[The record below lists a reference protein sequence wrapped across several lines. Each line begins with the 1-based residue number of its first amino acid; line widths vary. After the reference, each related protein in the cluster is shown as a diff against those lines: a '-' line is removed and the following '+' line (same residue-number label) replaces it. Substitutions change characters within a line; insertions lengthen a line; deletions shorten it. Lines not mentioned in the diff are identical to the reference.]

1 MSTLPGKTTYH
12 HGNLKPALLAAAL
25 KEVAS
30 EGPDGFSL
38 RGVARRA
45 GVSAPAVYR
54 HFKDKDDLLSAVA
67 SEATQRLTAQV
78 AEAHAHA
85 ADHPLAKFRA
95 TGIAIVRF
103 ATANP
108 EHFRVLCLPGL
119 AKKRD
124 SYAEDRRQILAA
136 QEQGLITAAPV
147 DAVMLAAHAMVTGLA
162 HMIVEGQLGP
172 VDDARATELAT
183 SVTHVLGVGLVPR
196 AEDLDDSFT
205 GTVVRGKK
213 KRSKT

>member
-1 MSTLPGKTTYH
+1 MPSKTAYH
-12 HGNLKPALLAAAL
+12 HGNLKPALIAAAL
-25 KEVAS
+25 KEIAR

-54 HFKDKDDLLSAVA
+54 HFKDKDDLLAAVA
-67 SEATQRLTAQV
+67 ADASQRLTAQI

-85 ADHPLAKFRA
+85 PEHPLAKFRA

-119 AKKRD
+119 VKKGDTR
-124 SYAEDRRQILAA
+124 AEDRRQLLAA
-136 QEQGLITAAPV
+136 QQQGLITDAPV
-147 DAVMLAAHAMVTGLA
+147 DTVMLAANALVTGLA

-183 SVTHVLGVGLVPR
+183 AVTHVLGVGLVPR
-196 AEDLDDSFT
+196 AGDVDDSLT
-205 GTVVRGKK
+205 GIAVPGKK
-213 KRSKT
+213 SRTKR